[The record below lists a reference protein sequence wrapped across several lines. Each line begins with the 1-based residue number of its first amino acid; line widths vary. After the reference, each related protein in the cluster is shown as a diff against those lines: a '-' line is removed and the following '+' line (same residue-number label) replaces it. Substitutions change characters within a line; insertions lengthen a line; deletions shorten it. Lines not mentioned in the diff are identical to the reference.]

1 MNEIIKK
8 LFIYNDV
15 IKNQIY
21 NTLNFLFVTLISI
34 VTLKL
39 ITNYFS
45 PNDYGSFKYVLAVIQ
60 LLAIT
65 TISGFNKTI
74 GGYVIKGY
82 HGTVKRANQLSFKT
96 GSIGIV
102 ILIGLSLYS
111 IFQKKN
117 TLEAI
122 FFFTAAI
129 CFYPWTIYSRYQA
142 ILSGLEKFK
151 KLLLLSIIQRT
162 VNFCSI
168 IVIVL
173 ILRKGILLYGIS
185 QLILT
190 SFLFTL
196 FYFSSIKNLNNSK
209 IDSGFLKH
217 SIVLSFVSIG
227 SQIINPGIQLVIGN
241 ILGSSALAYYAIGD
255 QIPRQLASI
264 VKPIMHPLSMYL
276 AKRGKKGY
284 NKAVLKLIPFTIFF
298 GLLLYCLLYLILI
311 VAAPYIIS
319 EQYYESIYY
328 AKFLG
333 LFIILSPTYSI
344 LSSNLIVEKNNKG
357 YAASLYAN
365 QAITFFG
372 YIIFIVKYGIPTIGI
387 INFISLAIEISIMC
401 YFIVSDT

>member
-142 ILSGLEKFK
+142 ILSGLEN
-151 KLLLLSIIQRT
+151 L
-162 VNFCSI
+162 
-168 IVIVL
+168 
-173 ILRKGILLYGIS
+173 
-185 QLILT
+185 
-190 SFLFTL
+190 
-196 FYFSSIKNLNNSK
+196 KN
-209 IDSGFLKH
+209 
-217 SIVLSFVSIG
+217 
-227 SQIINPGIQLVIGN
+227 
-241 ILGSSALAYYAIGD
+241 YY
-255 QIPRQLASI
+255 
-264 VKPIMHPLSMYL
+264 Y
-276 AKRGKKGY
+276 
-284 NKAVLKLIPFTIFF
+284 
-298 GLLLYCLLYLILI
+298 
-311 VAAPYIIS
+311 
-319 EQYYESIYY
+319 
-328 AKFLG
+328 
-333 LFIILSPTYSI
+333 
-344 LSSNLIVEKNNKG
+344 
-357 YAASLYAN
+357 
-365 QAITFFG
+365 
-372 YIIFIVKYGIPTIGI
+372 
-387 INFISLAIEISIMC
+387 
-401 YFIVSDT
+401 